1 MLASALSVVFGKI
14 AHSSPRYLL
23 QMSGPFQ
30 VLRICIG
37 SCVTSFLKAWRTG
50 KTFSSSGLSKP
61 SSGNGGCPGSFGG
74 LCCGG
79 CGGLGGLGGGSCGGG
94 GHGGGGGGGGQSS
107 GSGSGSGEGD
117 GGGFPPPPM
126 MISKDFLSV
135 MWVSPIDRVKWT
147 SESER
152 RRRRSEE
159 SEAIGLK
166 K

>member
-1 MLASALSVVFGKI
+1 
-14 AHSSPRYLL
+14 
-23 QMSGPFQ
+23 
-30 VLRICIG
+30 
-37 SCVTSFLKAWRTG
+37 
-50 KTFSSSGLSKP
+50 
-61 SSGNGGCPGSFGG
+61 
-74 LCCGG
+74 
-79 CGGLGGLGGGSCGGG
+79 
-94 GHGGGGGGGGQSS
+94 
-107 GSGSGSGEGD
+107 
-117 GGGFPPPPM
+117 M